1 MLVGM
6 PHVLA
11 QRAAWEGPR
20 WTRAVRGIP
29 TNPFVI
35 AEEGENETQGVAKYN
50 SDDKTRL

>member
-1 MLVGM
+1 MGM

-11 QRAAWEGPR
+11 QRAAREGLR
-20 WTRAVRGIP
+20 WTRAVGGTS

-35 AEEGENETQGVAKYN
+35 AEEGENEAQRVAKYN